1 MAGPV
6 LSRWDLLPD
15 ALIIT
20 AISLVCYVSTQY
32 PTVSGGDSGELIAAA
47 CWPDG
52 YGIPHPPGYPLHTL
66 LARLMIAV
74 LPVGSIAARVNFLSG
89 LCSAL
94 AAAMVYCAGRILAVC
109 ALSRDD
115 TAPGAAAD
123 TAKACI
129 RRKRPSEGP
138 ALPDGDGADAALGE
152 RALDSDDAVADA
164 ACARWGAVLAAGL
177 YSLSPLVWTYSTQAE
192 VFALNN
198 LLLSL
203 LVLLTARFTTAPRAG
218 AGALP
223 LAGAFTF
230 GLGMSNQHTIVL
242 SAAPLALAV
251 ALHPRRSLLRPAPL
265 ATLAGCGA
273 LGLTPY
279 LYLIAAGEAP
289 GRGAWGD
296 PASAAGLAAHALRRD
311 YGTFRLFSG
320 AGRTPQG
327 LPALARG
334 AALYVASL
342 PRQGLVVAPALAAA
356 GAGLLLRRARTRAAG
371 AGLAAAWGVYVAA
384 FHTLANLPLD
394 DAEHGALFREGL
406 FLSLSFSFLLFPSS
420 LPPSPFCLSRVSL
433 SPTPPVRSLTLLP
446 PPSAQCIRAS
456 GFSPTPSSPRQPPW
470 ARPPPRAPRSARA
483 WAAAARGAP
492 APRSPPRRPL
502 PSQRRGACTGA
513 RATARG
519 SGACGR
525 AAGRC
530 STPRLL
536 EPFSW

>member
-1 MAGPV
+1 
-6 LSRWDLLPD
+6 
-15 ALIIT
+15 
-20 AISLVCYVSTQY
+20 
-32 PTVSGGDSGELIAAA
+32 
-47 CWPDG
+47 
-52 YGIPHPPGYPLHTL
+52 
-66 LARLMIAV
+66 
-74 LPVGSIAARVNFLSG
+74 
-89 LCSAL
+89 
-94 AAAMVYCAGRILAVC
+94 
-109 ALSRDD
+109 
-115 TAPGAAAD
+115 
-123 TAKACI
+123 
-129 RRKRPSEGP
+129 
-138 ALPDGDGADAALGE
+138 
-152 RALDSDDAVADA
+152 
-164 ACARWGAVLAAGL
+164 
-177 YSLSPLVWTYSTQAE
+177 VWTYSTQAE

-203 LVLLTARFTTAPRAG
+203 LVLLTARFTTAPRAR

-251 ALHPRRSLLRPAPL
+251 ALHPQRSLLRPAPL

-279 LYLIAAGEAP
+279 LYLTTAGEAP

-342 PRQGLVVAPALAAA
+342 PRQGLVVAPALAVA

-384 FHTLANLPLD
+384 FHALANLPLD

-406 FLSLSFSFLLFPSS
+406 FLSLSFSFFLFPLSLPFFLFPLS
-420 LPPSPFCLSRVSL
+420 LPPSPFSLAFPSLPRLPCARSRSCPPPRAVHARFWLQPNTLLAPVTAVGAAAAARAALRACVGASRAARAGSTLAAAAAAGVAAQGCLHWRACDRSREWAVWESGWAVL
-433 SPTPPVRSLTLLP
+433 DAAPLGAILMVKGDLNTNAARYLTQCEGARPVRQPALPDRMLQLGALRARAPCAPFLTPSPRSPQDLAQLDLSHASYAWFARRQAARNFPHVAFPGRRLTRHRAGVPGGFQLEHLLAANLHTHPVLP
-446 PPSAQCIRAS
+446 PPS
-456 GFSPTPSSPRQPPW
+456 PPSR
-470 ARPPPRAPRSARA
+470 
-483 WAAAARGAP
+483 
-492 APRSPPRRPL
+492 
-502 PSQRRGACTGA
+502 TK
-513 RATARG
+513 
-519 SGACGR
+519 
-525 AAGRC
+525 
-530 STPRLL
+530 
-536 EPFSW
+536 